1 MTRKVSNH
9 PEKRP
14 VITLLDDNLA
24 NQIAAG
30 EVVERPASVVKEL
43 VENAIDAGA
52 NNITVIIDDAGQE
65 RIQVRDDG
73 CGIEREQLEL
83 ALSRHATSKIKTT
96 EDLFSIASLGFR
108 GEALPSIASVSHFNI
123 TSRIPD
129 ADEAWEI
136 STNGGKNVTVKPAA
150 HPVGTTVTVDDLFF
164 NTPARRKF
172 LKSGRTESE
181 HISDTVVRLAMAHPY
196 VSFKLI
202 MDGNETL
209 NFDAAQ
215 GELLEDTLPRL
226 TDFMGRD
233 FISNAITIDTERGD
247 LRIKGFVGLPTY
259 NMSTARRQ
267 YLFVNNRPV
276 KDRTLLA
283 AFKYAYHDLLAHNR
297 HPAGVLFLDIP
308 HREVDVNVHPAK
320 AEVRFKNSNDVFALV
335 RGGVRRSLE
344 AHSQDVSDTG
354 RTQALRMFQTNNQP
368 LAGHQIEAQFGSRG
382 THSGS
387 HSGSHSGMPL
397 GAYSESSSYAG
408 QVSEA
413 QMPQYGR
420 SSGFDLG
427 SQPSALGQADY
438 TQQASQ
444 ASTEAYNEHPLGAA
458 VAQLHTTY
466 IVAQTEDGMIMVD
479 QHAAHERLVYER
491 LKKQIHEAQVERQPL
506 LIPDVVE
513 LTKSD
518 AALVADHAEELA
530 VFGLEVEQ
538 FGPAAIAV
546 RATPAL
552 LGHMN
557 CKTLLNDLVE
567 DLHELKKGVTLQS
580 QLEETLSTM
589 ACHGSIRAGK
599 RLSIDEMNAILR
611 QMEQTPNSAQCNH
624 GRPTYVKLSRNDIE
638 KLFGRR

>member
-1 MTRKVSNH
+1 MTNH
-9 PEKRP
+9 ALNNKPRP

-52 NNITVIIDDAGQE
+52 QNVTVTIEESGQR

-73 CGIEREQLEL
+73 CGIEKEQLEL

-96 EDLFSIASLGFR
+96 EDLFSISSLGFR
-108 GEALPSIASVSHFNI
+108 GEALPSIASVSRFNI
-123 TSRIPD
+123 TSRIPE
-129 ADEAWEI
+129 ADEAWQIATE
-136 STNGGKNVTVKPAA
+136 GGKNVSVKPAA

-172 LKSGRTESE
+172 LKSDRTEND
-181 HISDTVVRLAMAHPY
+181 HINDTVVRLAMAHPY
-196 VSFKLI
+196 VSFTLV
-202 MDGNETL
+202 MDGTEVL

-233 FISNAITIDTERGD
+233 FISNAITVDTERGD

-308 HREVDVNVHPAK
+308 AREVDVNVHPAK

-335 RGGVRRSLE
+335 RGGVRRTLE
-344 AHSQDVSDTG
+344 AHSQTVSNTG
-354 RTQALRMFQTNNQP
+354 TSQAMRAFQKGNWQTGHQP
-368 LAGHQIEAQFGSRG
+368 LSHVQIEAQLSRG
-382 THSGS
+382 THMPMGDYSQNPTQGS
-387 HSGSHSGMPL
+387 FVADPSIG
-397 GAYSESSSYAG
+397 
-408 QVSEA
+408 
-413 QMPQYGR
+413 QYGR
-420 SSGFDLG
+420 PSGFDL
-427 SQPSALGQADY
+427 QDAPQAV
-438 TQQASQ
+438 TQSGEAQQAAQ
-444 ASTEAYNEHPLGAA
+444 ASASTFSAHPLGAA

-479 QHAAHERLVYER
+479 QHAAHERL
-491 LKKQIHEAQVERQPL
+491 
-506 LIPDVVE
+506 
-513 LTKSD
+513 
-518 AALVADHAEELA
+518 
-530 VFGLEVEQ
+530 
-538 FGPAAIAV
+538 
-546 RATPAL
+546 AT
-552 LGHMN
+552 
-557 CKTLLNDLVE
+557 
-567 DLHELKKGVTLQS
+567 
-580 QLEETLSTM
+580 
-589 ACHGSIRAGK
+589 
-599 RLSIDEMNAILR
+599 
-611 QMEQTPNSAQCNH
+611 
-624 GRPTYVKLSRNDIE
+624 
-638 KLFGRR
+638 